1 MTYCIGMRLDAG
13 LVFLSDSRTNAG
25 VDHVSTFRKM
35 RVYENPGDRVI
46 VVMCAGN
53 LSISQSVLQAISDQV
68 TDKEKN
74 IWSATSMYEVAQL
87 VGEAVRSVHE
97 REGKALDH
105 FHIDF
110 NTSLIVGGQIKNEK
124 CRLFQVYAAGNF
136 IESSNESTYF
146 QIGEAKYGKPI
157 IDRVV
162 NRHTGLDEAAKCGLI
177 SMDSTLRSNI
187 SVGMPLD
194 LLVYEAD
201 VLAVTRFVAIDEHN
215 HYFRMI
221 RQTWGKKLKSVFQ
234 EIEDPV
240 WNNVSDQEIHLSFGM
255 QTTSEPMR
263 VPPPNGLARPEA
275 AQDLPRQTLAEQSAR
290 QTQQ

>member
-13 LVFLSDSRTNAG
+13 LVFLADSRTNAG

-35 RVYENPGDRVI
+35 RVYENPGDRLI

-53 LSISQSVLQAISDQV
+53 LSISQSVLQAISEQV
-68 TDKEKN
+68 THKDKN
-74 IWSATSMYEVAQL
+74 IWTATSMYEVAQL
-87 VGEAVRSVHE
+87 VGEAVRSVHQ
-97 REGKALDH
+97 REGKALDQ

-110 NTSLIVGGQIKNEK
+110 NASLIVGGQIKNET
-124 CRLFQVYAAGNF
+124 CRLFQVYAPGNF
-136 IESSNESTYF
+136 IESTNESTYF

-162 NRHTGLDEAAKCGLI
+162 NRHTRLDEAAKCALI

-194 LLVYEAD
+194 LLVYEAGA
-201 VLAVTRFVAIDEHN
+201 LAVTRFVVIDEHN

-240 WNNVSDQEIHLSFGM
+240 WNTVSDQEIHLSFGM
-255 QTTSEPMR
+255 STTSEPLR
-263 VPPPNGLARPEA
+263 ISPPSGLPHISPGE
-275 AQDLPRQTLAEQSAR
+275 DPPRQTLAQQSAS